1 MTNRVTREDLKG
13 IPVGGSRVFALN
25 SAKACDSAKATAYQM
40 QNILG
45 CKFKIAT
52 DYSKNE
58 IQIAR
63 EAL

>member
-1 MTNRVTREDLKG
+1 MANRVTREDLKG
-13 IPVGGSRVFALN
+13 IPLGCSKTFALEN
-25 SAKACDSAKATAYQM
+25 AKACDSAKATAYQM

-45 CKFKIAT
+45 CKFKVST

-58 IQIAR
+58 IQITR

>member
-1 MTNRVTREDLKG
+1 MANRVTREDLKA
-13 IPVGGSRVFALN
+13 IPVGASKVFALN

-52 DYSKNE
+52 DYSKCE
-58 IQIAR
+58 IKITR